1 MKELIK
7 NVVNARILALLVDCV
22 YNSIYLTVHD
32 PWSFYLNSQSRGEID
47 NEKTFD
53 CN

>member
-7 NVVNARILALLVDCV
+7 NAVNTGILALLLNCI

-32 PWSFYLNSQSRGEID
+32 LRSFDLNSAQSLTRGEIV
-47 NEKTFD
+47 K
-53 CN
+53 